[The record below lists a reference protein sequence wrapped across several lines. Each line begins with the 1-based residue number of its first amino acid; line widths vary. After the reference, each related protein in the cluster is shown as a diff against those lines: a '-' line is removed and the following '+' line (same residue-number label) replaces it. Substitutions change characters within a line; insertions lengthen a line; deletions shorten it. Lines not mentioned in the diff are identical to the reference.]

1 MTRQARR
8 GVAAL
13 VALPLAIAIALPA
26 LGNER
31 KARKAPTAQLAAA
44 DQSRPAFPA
53 PPAGPS
59 TDAVFAQTLS
69 DLGERPL
76 QQTLRSLDATL
87 QLAPNFRLGHVV
99 KGDLLMARSGKPVA
113 FAALAATNP
122 EAASLQEEARARL
135 QRHLAGPPKDH
146 LPLPILQLAPG
157 QPHAVLVDT
166 SAQRLYVFANDDGT
180 PRYVTDFYV
189 SVGKNGIDKLR
200 EGDQKTP
207 LGVYRVVEAKNRLP
221 DLYGPGAFPID
232 YPNAWDR
239 LHRRDGYGIWL
250 HGTPS
255 ETYSR
260 PPRATDGCVALSNPD
275 LLRLAR
281 YVDVGRTPVV
291 IAEGVAWAPPERWQA
306 SRQDLLAALERWRA
320 DWESLDTDRYLANY
334 AASFRTE
341 SRDLAAFAA
350 QKRKV
355 NAGKSW
361 IKLSLSDVSVL
372 GHSNGEDLA
381 VVTFAQDYRSSN
393 LSNRIVKRQYWSRAG
408 GTWRIVFE
416 TSGA

>member
-1 MTRQARR
+1 MSFRVTR
-8 GVAAL
+8 GIAAL
-13 VALPLAIAIALPA
+13 VALPLAVAVALPT
-26 LGNER
+26 LGSER
-31 KARKAPTAQLAAA
+31 DKRKPLAKETAPGAT
-44 DQSRPAFPA
+44 QSTFP
-53 PPAGPS
+53 PPPSGPS
-59 TDAVFAQTLS
+59 TDAAFVQTLS
-69 DLGERPL
+69 GLGEQPID
-76 QQTLRSLDATL
+76 QTLRALDSAL
-87 QLAPNFRLGHVV
+87 ERAPNFRLGHVV

-113 FAALAATNP
+113 FAALAPSNP
-122 EAASLQEEARARL
+122 EVASLKDEARFRL
-135 QRHLAGPPKDH
+135 QRHLAGPPEGH
-146 LPLPILQLAPG
+146 LPLPILQLSPA
-157 QPHAVLVDT
+157 QPHAILVDT
-166 SAQRLYVFANDDGT
+166 ASQRLYVFANDNGS

-189 SVGKNGIDKLR
+189 SLGKNGIDKLR

-239 LHRRDGYGIWL
+239 LHRRDGHGIWL

-281 YVDVGRTPVV
+281 FVDVGRTPVV
-291 IAEGVAWAPPERWQA
+291 IAEGVAWAQPDRWKSQ
-306 SRQDLLAALERWRA
+306 REELLAALERWRA
-320 DWESLDTDRYLANY
+320 DWESLDTDRYLAHY
-334 AASFRTE
+334 ASGFRAE
-341 SRDLAAFAA
+341 GKDLAAFAA

-355 NAGKSW
+355 NAGKTW
-361 IKLSLSDVSVL
+361 IKLALSDVSVL

-381 VVTFAQDYRSSN
+381 VVTFSQDYRSSN
-393 LSNRIVKRQYWSRAG
+393 LSNRVVKRQYWSRAG
-408 GTWRIVFE
+408 GQWRIVFE

>member
-1 MTRQARR
+1 MSFRVTR
-8 GVAAL
+8 GIAAL
-13 VALPLAIAIALPA
+13 VALSLAVALSPPSFGTERGKRTAPA
-26 LGNER
+26 VD
-31 KARKAPTAQLAAA
+31 PAQ
-44 DQSRPAFPA
+44 SKGSPAFP
-53 PPAGPS
+53 PPPSGPS
-59 TDAVFAQTLS
+59 TDATFVQTLTG
-69 DLGERPL
+69 LGEQPID
-76 QQTLRSLDATL
+76 QTLRALESTL
-87 QLAPNFRLGHVV
+87 AKAPNFRLGHVV

-113 FAALAATNP
+113 FAALAPSNP
-122 EAASLQEEARARL
+122 DVASLKDEARFRL
-135 QRHLAGPPKDH
+135 QRHLDGPPAGH
-146 LPLPILQLAPG
+146 LPLPILQLSPG
-157 QPHAVLVDT
+157 QPHAILVDT
-166 SAQRLYVFANDDGT
+166 ASQRLYVFANDNGL

-189 SVGKNGIDKLR
+189 SLGKNGIDKVR

-239 LHRRDGYGIWL
+239 LHRREGYGIWL

-291 IAEGVAWAPPERWQA
+291 IAEGVAWAQPDRWN
-306 SRQDLLAALERWRA
+306 SHREELLASLERWRA
-320 DWESLDTDRYLANY
+320 DWESLDTERYLAHY
-334 AASFRTE
+334 AATFRTE
-341 SRDLAAFAA
+341 SRDFGSFAA

-355 NAGKSW
+355 NAGKTW
-361 IKLSLSDVSVL
+361 IKLALSDVSVL

-381 VVTFAQDYRSSN
+381 VVTFSQDYRSSN
-393 LSNRIVKRQYWSRAG
+393 LSNRIVKRQYWSRTG
-408 GTWRIVFE
+408 GQWRIVFE